1 MKFEI
6 VIKHNGDNKV
16 KVIEIIDNIKKMAI
30 KRELDLN
37 RELDFEVEHSDS
49 DTIFIIPNVTFA
61 KGELYK
67 GKSEEFTKDYLK
79 TYATA
84 DGIIVD
90 FGKVETLG

>member
-1 MKFEI
+1 MSNSFVDKFELL
-6 VIKHNGDNKV
+6 K
-16 KVIEIIDNIKKMAI
+16 
-30 KRELDLN
+30 
-37 RELDFEVEHSDS
+37 ELDFKVEHSDS
-49 DTIFIIPNVTFA
+49 DTLFIIPNVTFA

>member
-1 MKFEI
+1 MRLTRLKLL
-6 VIKHNGDNKV
+6 KLS
-16 KVIEIIDNIKKMAI
+16 IISRKWQ

-37 RELDFEVEHSDS
+37 RELDFKVEHSDS

>member
-6 VIKHNGDNKV
+6 VIKHNEANKV

-30 KRELDLN
+30 K

>member
-6 VIKHNGDNKV
+6 VIKHNESNTV
-16 KVIEIIDNIKKMAI
+16 KAIEIMDNIKKMAR
-30 KRELDLN
+30 KRDLDL
-37 RELDFEVEHSDS
+37 RSELDFKIENSDS
-49 DTIFIIPNVTFA
+49 DTIFIVPNVTFE

-67 GKSEEFTKDYLK
+67 GKSEEFTKDYLE